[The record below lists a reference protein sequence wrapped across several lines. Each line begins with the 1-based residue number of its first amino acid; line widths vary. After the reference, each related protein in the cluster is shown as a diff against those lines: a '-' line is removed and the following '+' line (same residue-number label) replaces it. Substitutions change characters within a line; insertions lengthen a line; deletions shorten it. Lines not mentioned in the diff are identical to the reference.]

1 MNSYSYKQHL
11 TGHIRRL
18 WFVIDQSIGR
28 YDDRYSLLF
37 DSTLDRQ
44 LVDPH
49 STVIVDRDQVHK
61 ILDCEQSL
69 FFFRFSGSNARARQP
84 LPSCAISHARG
95 HLRFSRFARRTTE
108 KRETARSLT
117 RSQLSDSNSHPFI

>member
-1 MNSYSYKQHL
+1 MNSYSYKRHL

-44 LVDPH
+44 LVDP
-49 STVIVDRDQVHK
+49 
-61 ILDCEQSL
+61 
-69 FFFRFSGSNARARQP
+69 
-84 LPSCAISHARG
+84 
-95 HLRFSRFARRTTE
+95 
-108 KRETARSLT
+108 
-117 RSQLSDSNSHPFI
+117 DSIY